1 MYKIGYIRHI
11 FFNFQNK
18 DTMTLKKTL
27 TSALLALWAIT
38 ANAQQGAWKGELN
51 VMGNKLPLVF
61 NFTKDG
67 CTIDSPLQGAKDIP
81 AEKTVKEDGTIKVT
95 IGMIGAS
102 FEGKMADDE
111 IKGTFIQ
118 NGFPLPLTLKP
129 GKTMVKSSIPLQRRK
144 RKFYKCWIHFQWNTD
159 SARELFK
166 EHACGAY
173 DNRQRTT
180 KPR

>member
-1 MYKIGYIRHI
+1 
-11 FFNFQNK
+11 
-18 DTMTLKKTL
+18 MTLRKTL

-67 CTIDSPLQGAKDIP
+67 CTIDSPLQGAKGIP

-95 IGMIGAS
+95 IGKIGAS

-111 IKGTFIQ
+111 IK
-118 NGFPLPLTLKP
+118 
-129 GKTMVKSSIPLQRRK
+129 KT
-144 RKFYKCWIHFQWNTD
+144 
-159 SARELFK
+159 
-166 EHACGAY
+166 
-173 DNRQRTT
+173 NRQSIHSSF
-180 KPR
+180 PNH